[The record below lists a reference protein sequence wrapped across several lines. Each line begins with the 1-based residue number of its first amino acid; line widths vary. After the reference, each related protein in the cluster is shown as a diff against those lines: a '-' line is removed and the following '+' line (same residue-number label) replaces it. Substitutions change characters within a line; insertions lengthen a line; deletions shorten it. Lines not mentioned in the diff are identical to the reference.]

1 MIPFAEIKI
10 ILKGDCMTKPNVIEM
25 HDITK
30 KFGEFVANDHIN
42 LDVRPGEI
50 HALLGENGAGKSTLL
65 KQLYGIVQKE
75 NIPCVM
81 FDNLKDGGSNA
92 RSKAGF
98 YGDITFLATSMCSSE
113 GENIALNM
121 GNFAKMIES
130 MFRNNPND
138 NEYWIFADAV
148 DSGFSIDNVVELKDE
163 LFKLILD
170 IHKDKEVYIVITAN
184 AYEMARGE
192 QCFDVINGK
201 YVSIKSYEKYRSVI
215 LKSRDKKDARYKK

>member
-1 MIPFAEIKI
+1 MGRKFKIDNDAYGEGIKMYN
-10 ILKGDCMTKPNVIEM
+10 KATIEL
-25 HDITK
+25 
-30 KFGEFVANDHIN
+30 V
-42 LDVRPGEI
+42 PGVTV
-50 HALLGENGAGKSTLL
+50 LVGCNGAGKSTLL

-121 GNFAKMIES
+121 GNFAKMIGS

-138 NEYWIFADAV
+138 NEYQIFADAV

>member
-1 MIPFAEIKI
+1 MESRKTMGRKFKIDNDAYGEGIKMYN
-10 ILKGDCMTKPNVIEM
+10 KATIEL
-25 HDITK
+25 
-30 KFGEFVANDHIN
+30 V
-42 LDVRPGEI
+42 PGVTV
-50 HALLGENGAGKSTLL
+50 LVGCNGAGKSTLL

-92 RSKAGF
+92 RSKAEF

-113 GENIALNM
+113 GESIALNV
-121 GNFAKMIES
+121 GNFAKMIGA

-148 DSGFSIDNVVELKDE
+148 DSGFSIDNVVKLKDE

>member
-1 MIPFAEIKI
+1 MVQYKFMESRKTMGRKFKIDNDAYGEGIKMYN
-10 ILKGDCMTKPNVIEM
+10 KATIELAPG
-25 HDITK
+25 ITVLV
-30 KFGEFVANDHIN
+30 GC
-42 LDVRPGEI
+42 
-50 HALLGENGAGKSTLL
+50 NGAGKSTLL

-121 GNFAKMIES
+121 GNFAKMIGS
-130 MFRNNPND
+130 MFQNNPND
-138 NEYWIFADAV
+138 DEYWIFADAV

-170 IHKDKEVYIVITAN
+170 THKDKEVYIVITAN

-201 YVSIKSYEKYRSVI
+201 YVTIKSYEKYRSVI
-215 LKSRDKKDARYKK
+215 LKSRDKKDSRYKK

>member
-1 MIPFAEIKI
+1 MESRKTMGRKFKIDNDAYGEGIKMYN
-10 ILKGDCMTKPNVIEM
+10 KATIEL
-25 HDITK
+25 
-30 KFGEFVANDHIN
+30 V
-42 LDVRPGEI
+42 PGVTV
-50 HALLGENGAGKSTLL
+50 LVGCNGAGKSTLL

-92 RSKAGF
+92 ISKAEF

-113 GENIALNM
+113 GESIALNV
-121 GNFAKMIES
+121 GNFAKMIGA

-148 DSGFSIDNVVELKDE
+148 DSGFSIDNVVKLKDE

>member
-1 MIPFAEIKI
+1 MGRKFKIDNDAYGEGIKMYN
-10 ILKGDCMTKPNVIEM
+10 KATIEL
-25 HDITK
+25 
-30 KFGEFVANDHIN
+30 V
-42 LDVRPGEI
+42 PGVTV
-50 HALLGENGAGKSTLL
+50 LVGCNGAGKSTLL

-92 RSKAGF
+92 RSKTGF

>member
-1 MIPFAEIKI
+1 MGRKFKIDNDAYGEGIKMYN
-10 ILKGDCMTKPNVIEM
+10 KATIEL
-25 HDITK
+25 
-30 KFGEFVANDHIN
+30 V
-42 LDVRPGEI
+42 PGVTV
-50 HALLGENGAGKSTLL
+50 LVGCNGAGKSTLL

>member
-1 MIPFAEIKI
+1 MGRKFKIDNDAYGEGIKMYN
-10 ILKGDCMTKPNVIEM
+10 KATIEL
-25 HDITK
+25 
-30 KFGEFVANDHIN
+30 V
-42 LDVRPGEI
+42 PGVTV
-50 HALLGENGAGKSTLL
+50 LVGCNGAGKSTLL

-81 FDNLKDGGSNA
+81 FDNLKDDGSNA

-121 GNFAKMIES
+121 GNFAKMIRS

-170 IHKDKEVYIVITAN
+170 IHKHKEVYIVITAN

>member
-1 MIPFAEIKI
+1 
-10 ILKGDCMTKPNVIEM
+10 MTI
-25 HDITK
+25 
-30 KFGEFVANDHIN
+30 
-42 LDVRPGEI
+42 
-50 HALLGENGAGKSTLL
+50 
-65 KQLYGIVQKE
+65 
-75 NIPCVM
+75 
-81 FDNLKDGGSNA
+81 
-92 RSKAGF
+92 
-98 YGDITFLATSMCSSE
+98 
-113 GENIALNM
+113 
-121 GNFAKMIES
+121 
-130 MFRNNPND
+130 
-138 NEYWIFADAV
+138 AV

>member
-1 MIPFAEIKI
+1 MGRKFKIDNDAYGEGIKMYNKATI
-10 ILKGDCMTKPNVIEM
+10 KLV
-25 HDITK
+25 
-30 KFGEFVANDHIN
+30 
-42 LDVRPGEI
+42 PGVTV
-50 HALLGENGAGKSTLL
+50 LVGCNGAGKSTLL

-121 GNFAKMIES
+121 GNFAKMIVS

>member
-1 MIPFAEIKI
+1 MGRKFKIDNDAYGEGIKMYN
-10 ILKGDCMTKPNVIEM
+10 KATIEL
-25 HDITK
+25 
-30 KFGEFVANDHIN
+30 V
-42 LDVRPGEI
+42 PGVTV
-50 HALLGENGAGKSTLL
+50 LVGCNGAGKSTLL

-92 RSKAGF
+92 RSKAEF

-113 GENIALNM
+113 GESIALNV
-121 GNFAKMIES
+121 GNFAKMIGA

-148 DSGFSIDNVVELKDE
+148 DSGFSIDNVVKLKDE

>member
-1 MIPFAEIKI
+1 MESRKTMGRKFKIDNDAYGEGIKMYN
-10 ILKGDCMTKPNVIEM
+10 KVTIELVPG
-25 HDITK
+25 ITVLI
-30 KFGEFVANDHIN
+30 GC
-42 LDVRPGEI
+42 
-50 HALLGENGAGKSTLL
+50 NGAGKSTLL
-65 KQLYGIVQKE
+65 KQLYGIVQKD

-81 FDNLKDGGSNA
+81 FDNLKDGGSNERNKA
-92 RSKAGF
+92 RF

-121 GNFAKMIES
+121 GNFEKMIGS

-184 AYEMARGE
+184 TYEMARGE

>member
-1 MIPFAEIKI
+1 MISTSNVTLRVGKKALFEDVNIKFTEGNCYGLI
-10 ILKGDCMTKPNVIEM
+10 G
-25 HDITK
+25 
-30 KFGEFVANDHIN
+30 A
-42 LDVRPGEI
+42 
-50 HALLGENGAGKSTLL
+50 NGAGKSTLL

-121 GNFAKMIES
+121 GNFAKMIGS
-130 MFRNNPND
+130 MSRNNPND

>member
-1 MIPFAEIKI
+1 MVQYKFMESRKTMGRKFKIDNDAYGEGIKMYN
-10 ILKGDCMTKPNVIEM
+10 KATIEL
-25 HDITK
+25 
-30 KFGEFVANDHIN
+30 V
-42 LDVRPGEI
+42 PGVTV
-50 HALLGENGAGKSTLL
+50 LVGCNGAGKSTLL

-121 GNFAKMIES
+121 GNFAKMIGS

-148 DSGFSIDNVVELKDE
+148 
-163 LFKLILD
+163 
-170 IHKDKEVYIVITAN
+170 AN

>member
-1 MIPFAEIKI
+1 MESRKTMGRKFKIDNDAYGEGIKMYN
-10 ILKGDCMTKPNVIEM
+10 KATIEL
-25 HDITK
+25 
-30 KFGEFVANDHIN
+30 V
-42 LDVRPGEI
+42 PGVTV
-50 HALLGENGAGKSTLL
+50 LVGCNGAGKSTLL

-81 FDNLKDGGSNA
+81 FDNLKDGGGNA
-92 RSKAGF
+92 RSKAEF

-138 NEYWIFADAV
+138 SEYWIFADAV
-148 DSGFSIDNVVELKDE
+148 DSGFSIDNVAKLKDE

>member
-1 MIPFAEIKI
+1 MGRKFKIDNDAYGEGIKMYN
-10 ILKGDCMTKPNVIEM
+10 KATIEL
-25 HDITK
+25 
-30 KFGEFVANDHIN
+30 V
-42 LDVRPGEI
+42 PGVTV
-50 HALLGENGAGKSTLL
+50 LVGCNGAGKSTLL

-121 GNFAKMIES
+121 GNFAKMIGS

-138 NEYWIFADAV
+138 NEY
-148 DSGFSIDNVVELKDE
+148 
-163 LFKLILD
+163 
-170 IHKDKEVYIVITAN
+170 
-184 AYEMARGE
+184 
-192 QCFDVINGK
+192 
-201 YVSIKSYEKYRSVI
+201 
-215 LKSRDKKDARYKK
+215 

>member
-1 MIPFAEIKI
+1 MGRKFKIDNDAYGEGIKMYN
-10 ILKGDCMTKPNVIEM
+10 KATIEL
-25 HDITK
+25 
-30 KFGEFVANDHIN
+30 V
-42 LDVRPGEI
+42 PGVTV
-50 HALLGENGAGKSTLL
+50 LVGCNGAGKSTLL

-81 FDNLKDGGSNA
+81 FDNLKDGGGNA
-92 RSKAGF
+92 RSKAEF
-98 YGDITFLATSMCSSE
+98 YGDITFLATSMYSSE

-138 NEYWIFADAV
+138 SEYWIFADAV
-148 DSGFSIDNVVELKDE
+148 DSGFSIDNVVKLKDE

>member
-1 MIPFAEIKI
+1 MGRKFKIDNDAYGEGIKMYN
-10 ILKGDCMTKPNVIEM
+10 KATIEL
-25 HDITK
+25 
-30 KFGEFVANDHIN
+30 V
-42 LDVRPGEI
+42 PGVTV
-50 HALLGENGAGKSTLL
+50 LVGCNGAGKSTLL

-81 FDNLKDGGSNA
+81 FDNLKDGGGNA
-92 RSKAGF
+92 RSKAEF

-138 NEYWIFADAV
+138 SEYWIFADAV
-148 DSGFSIDNVVELKDE
+148 DSGFSIDNVAKLKDE

-215 LKSRDKKDARYKK
+215 LKSRGKKDARYKK

>member
-1 MIPFAEIKI
+1 MVQYKFMESRKTMGRKFKIDNDAYGEGIKMYN
-10 ILKGDCMTKPNVIEM
+10 KATIEL
-25 HDITK
+25 
-30 KFGEFVANDHIN
+30 V
-42 LDVRPGEI
+42 PGVTV
-50 HALLGENGAGKSTLL
+50 LVGCNGAGKSTLL

-98 YGDITFLATSMCSSE
+98 YGDITFLATSMCSSK